1 MMERLTRITEGIC
14 AVENVTINKGF
25 EADSDGTLR
34 GSITVL
40 ESGHSLQFEVEIF
53 EAYPFQFHDVETI
66 RFINNDLIEYNHV
79 NSDGSICVHTP
90 HNRDLKSKVFYDI
103 NSLKEWIVKYYI
115 NKEEDHHYDHI
126 MVTESAS
133 KAHSSCFLFTNV
145 SIQFAKN
152 DFGYM
157 YVSLLSKGMYINK
170 PVFTYIV
177 QSFRTN
183 KLNVPC
189 KWSKFYSALSYQKGV
204 YFFMEHPPVHNRRFI
219 VENWNDLQPYVSQE
233 FMKFLYGVKKDN
245 DFNKKG
251 ITELPLFIGY
261 KIPAGETHWQCALIK
276 ITDFPFYSEKS
287 NGTYT
292 GHFSNVLINWA
303 QTKNCS
309 REYFFGRGSLCEAI
323 TQKRILVIG
332 IGAVGS
338 MVATTLARGGCISI
352 SLADHDIK
360 EPENVCR
367 SEYFF
372 NTGLNSKVQEL
383 KRTLL
388 QISPFIDVSAFSEF
402 MDSVKLYINDDKY
415 KGKIKAAI
423 EKYDLIIDCTA
434 DNDVA
439 YILETLAIESE
450 LINLS
455 ITNHASELVCVVKPN
470 LYDTLM
476 HLSESL
482 DPDKTDLYNPTGC
495 WSPTFKASYN
505 DISLVVQFAL
515 KHLNSAYKNGD
526 QLRSFYV
533 KFRDTDLKLHQF

>member
-1 MMERLTRITEGIC
+1 MMERLVVITDGIC
-14 AVENVTINKGF
+14 AVENVMIDKAFKADPDGIIRGCITI
-25 EADSDGTLR
+25 
-34 GSITVL
+34 L
-40 ESGHSLQFEVEIF
+40 EQSHSLQFEVEIF

-66 RFINNDLIEYNHV
+66 RFINKDLIEYNHV

-90 HNRDLKSKVFYDI
+90 HNRDLKSKIFYDV

-115 NKEEDHHYDHI
+115 NKEDDQHYDHI
-126 MVTESAS
+126 MVTEDAG
-133 KAHSSCFLFTNV
+133 KAYNSCYLFTNV
-145 SIQFAKN
+145 NNQFAKN
-152 DFGYM
+152 DFGHM
-157 YVSLLSKGMYINK
+157 YISLLSKGVHINK
-170 PVFTYIV
+170 RVITYIV
-177 QSFRTN
+177 QGFRAN

-189 KWSKFYSALSYQKGV
+189 KWNKFYSALSYQKGV
-204 YFFMEHPPVHNRRFI
+204 YYFMEHPPVRNKRFI
-219 VENWNDLQPYVSQE
+219 VENWNDLQPYISQE
-233 FMKFLYGVKKDN
+233 FMKFLYGIKKDN

-261 KIPAGETHWQCALIK
+261 TIPTGETHWQCALIK
-276 ITDFPFYSEKS
+276 VTDFPFYTEKS
-287 NGTYT
+287 NGIYT
-292 GHFSNVLINWA
+292 GHFSNVPINWA

-309 REYFFGRGSLCEAI
+309 YKYFFGRGSLCETI
-323 TQKRILVIG
+323 TQKKILIIG

-352 SLADHDIK
+352 ALADHDIK

-372 NTGLNSKVQEL
+372 STGLNSKVQDL
-383 KRTLL
+383 KIALI
-388 QISPFIDVSAFSEF
+388 QISPFIEVSAFSEF
-402 MDSVKLYINDDKY
+402 MDAVKLYINDDKY
-415 KGKIKAAI
+415 RGQIKAAI
-423 EKYDLIIDCTA
+423 EKFDLIIDCTA

-455 ITNHASELVCVVKPN
+455 ITNHASELICVVKPN

-482 DPDKTDLYNPTGC
+482 DSDKIDLYNPTGC

-505 DISLVVQFAL
+505 DISLIVQFAV
-515 KHLNSAYKNGD
+515 KHLNFTYKNGN
-526 QLRSFYV
+526 QLRSFYL
-533 KFRDTDLKLHQF
+533 KFHDTDLKLHQF